1 MNKDDVVTVY
11 IAFSDGT
18 GGKRRPVL
26 VLKDESTKLLL
37 YRITSK
43 YKNKSKRIQH
53 QYYPLLD
60 WQAAGCN
67 KPSYIDIG
75 DLASIDKSF
84 LGEIKQLGRLSIRDI
99 QGLKQF
105 ITQYQLNQSE

>member
-1 MNKDDVVTVY
+1 MVTVY
-11 IAFSDGT
+11 ISFSDGT
-18 GGKRRPVL
+18 GGKRLPVL
-26 VLKDESTKLLL
+26 ILKNESKKLLL

-43 YKNKSKRIQH
+43 YKSKSKHIQR

-67 KPSYIDIG
+67 MPSYIDVG
-75 DLASIDKSF
+75 DLASIDKAL

-99 QGLKQF
+99 QGLNRF
-105 ITQYQLNQSE
+105 IARYQSNKLK